1 MNPIATFKAQTPT
14 AFRASS
20 TLAGTLIAL
29 VAASWVLSPSTDNY
43 LVLAAGA
50 TIAIMG
56 LSILTGGSGQVSIGN
71 AGFMAI
77 GAFTTAII
85 GTHNAHFFI
94 VGSLLAGTAA
104 GAVSGVI
111 IGLPATRLRGP
122 YLAGMTLAFA
132 FVMQPFIQ
140 SFGSLTGGSG
150 GLYLNELTTPHWFAS
165 LVGDSDNLIAAN
177 ARYQSALAVLVAGIA
192 LFFASNVMS
201 SRLGRAMRLVRDDEV
216 AAELVGVNLAKTR
229 VLAFVI
235 SDAFA
240 GLAGSLLTL
249 IAASASPSTYG
260 LALSIELLS
269 LLVLGGMGSISGAII
284 AGLLS
289 AYSGQLVGKI
299 NSLFGVDPYS
309 NVGANTKGIIF
320 GVILIVMMLAAPTG
334 LVGLAKKVT
343 ARLRAAADRRSARSL
358 SHG

>member
-1 MNPIATFKAQTPT
+1 M
-14 AFRASS
+14 
-20 TLAGTLIAL
+20 
-29 VAASWVLSPSTDNY
+29 
-43 LVLAAGA
+43 
-50 TIAIMG
+50 
-56 LSILTGGSGQVSIGN
+56 
-71 AGFMAI
+71 
-77 GAFTTAII
+77 
-85 GTHNAHFFI
+85 
-94 VGSLLAGTAA
+94 
-104 GAVSGVI
+104 I

-132 FVMQPFIQ
+132 YVMQPFIQ
-140 SFGSLTGGSG
+140 SFGSFTGGSG
-150 GLYLNELTTPHWFAS
+150 GLYLNELTTPHWFAR

-235 SDAFA
+235 SAAF
-240 GLAGSLLTL
+240 
-249 IAASASPSTYG
+249 AASASPSTYG

-269 LLVLGGMGSISGAII
+269 LLVLGGMGSITGAII

-289 AYSGQLVGKI
+289 AYSGQLVGRI

-334 LVGLAKKVT
+334 LVGLAKRVM
-343 ARLRAAADRRSARSL
+343 ARLRAVVKGHSAGSL
-358 SHG
+358 SQG

>member
-1 MNPIATFKAQTPT
+1 MNPITTFKAQAPT
-14 AFRASS
+14 AFR
-20 TLAGTLIAL
+20 LAATILGTLIVL
-29 VAASWVLSPSTDNY
+29 IASSWILSPSTDNY
-43 LVLAAGA
+43 LALAAGA

-85 GTHNAHFFI
+85 GTHNAHFFL

-104 GAVSGVI
+104 GAIAGMI

-132 FVMQPFIQ
+132 YVMQPFIQ

-150 GLYLNELTTPHWFAS
+150 GLYLNVLETPKWFAN
-165 LVGDSDNLIAAN
+165 LVGDSDNLISAN
-177 ARYQSALAVLVAGIA
+177 ARFQSAMAVLIAGVA
-192 LFFASNVMS
+192 LFFASNVLS

-235 SDAFA
+235 SAAFA

-249 IAASASPSTYG
+249 ISASASPSTYG

-320 GVILIVMMLAAPTG
+320 GVILIVMMLAAPNG
-334 LVGLAKKVT
+334 LVGLAKKAT
-343 ARLRAAADRRSARSL
+343 ARLRAAVKRRSAGSL